1 MATVKKLYEI
11 LHISVRSELF
21 LVPKFRLTLKL
32 IIKINVFIWDLMK
45 NLYLKILKWKK

>member
-1 MATVKKLYEI
+1 MIFIIQGELKC
-11 LHISVRSELF
+11 HIIM
-21 LVPKFRLTLKL
+21 